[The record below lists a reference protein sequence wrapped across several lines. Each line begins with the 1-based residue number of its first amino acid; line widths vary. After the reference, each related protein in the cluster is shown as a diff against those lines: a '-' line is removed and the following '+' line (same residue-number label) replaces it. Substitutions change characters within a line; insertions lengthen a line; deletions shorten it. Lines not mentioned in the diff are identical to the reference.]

1 MSFLY
6 VTLDNLFL
14 RYCKQGTLLQP
25 ECCHRLKKD
34 SVLENNKMCE
44 ENRESQVVKVNNE
57 FSRKELDGKRQLVG
71 MEVVTKRNAK

>member
-25 ECCHRLKKD
+25 ECCRLQKD

-44 ENRESQVVKVNNE
+44 ENRESQVVKVDNE
-57 FSRKELDGKRQLVG
+57 FYRKELD
-71 MEVVTKRNAK
+71 